1 MRLRMNG
8 LVCEPFPPLD
18 THSIGI
24 VEWVASDKTHCKP
37 AAEVKTN
44 QWEASDDYFAWA
56 STE

>member
-1 MRLRMNG
+1 MNG